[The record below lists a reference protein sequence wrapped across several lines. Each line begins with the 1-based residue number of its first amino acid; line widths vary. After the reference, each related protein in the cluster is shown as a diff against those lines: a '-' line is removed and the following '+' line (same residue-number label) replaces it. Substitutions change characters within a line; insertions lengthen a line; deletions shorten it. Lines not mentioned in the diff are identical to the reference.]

1 MYKHQEASEQQA
13 KQNKTFLPNDDDGV
27 SRRGD
32 AHHTGPERD
41 ALSDGGRGATLTTAL
56 CAQKVSKRHTREE
69 TIKRKRQQQRRRRRR
84 RKESIEVDGIQ
95 VEDN

>member
-1 MYKHQEASEQQA
+1 MYKHQEAGEQQA

-32 AHHTGPERD
+32 VHHTGPEQD
-41 ALSDGGRGATLTTAL
+41 TISNGGRGATIMTAL
-56 CAQKVSKRHTREE
+56 CAQKVRKGHTREE
-69 TIKRKRQQQRRRRRR
+69 TIKRERQQQQRRQQR
-84 RKESIEVDGIQ
+84 RKEGTEVDGIQ